1 MFGNAMEAK
10 AILYNAIDEITKI
23 LDLPVAN
30 HQGAV
35 EQADL
40 DRLSQDR
47 DRYIWVL
54 HSQLNVP
61 VLELA
66 REVDLP
72 WPRIYAAID
81 STFAE
86 HEKACKDCG
95 GES

>member
-10 AILYNAIDEITKI
+10 AILYNAIDEITKT
-23 LDLPVAN
+23 LDVEA
-30 HQGAV
+30 GTA

-40 DRLSQDR
+40 DRLSKDR
-47 DRYIWVL
+47 DRYIWIL

-81 STFAE
+81 STVAE
-86 HEKACKDCG
+86 HDKACKDCG
-95 GES
+95 KDGEQ